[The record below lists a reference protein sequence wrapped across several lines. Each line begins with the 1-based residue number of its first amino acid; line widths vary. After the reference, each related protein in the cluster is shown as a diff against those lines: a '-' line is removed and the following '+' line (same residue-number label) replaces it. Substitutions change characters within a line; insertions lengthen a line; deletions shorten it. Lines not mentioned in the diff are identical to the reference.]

1 MKKQDTLPD
10 FTNLCP
16 PEQNPVRNYIS
27 LLIFF
32 FFIAAAGGFL
42 WEVLLFWIKEDT
54 FRNRGF
60 LYGPWLPVY
69 GVGAVLFYLILGPRP
84 TQHTPAALQNFR
96 RTPVKKRHPLTV
108 FALSLL
114 IGSTL
119 ELAIGWFLDVVW
131 GLRYWDYRG
140 FALNLD
146 GYICVWSALG
156 FGVAGMLWI
165 CILTRF
171 LSEIW
176 LPVPEKIRSA
186 LLSLLLLLFL
196 LDCAAA
202 LIFPNTGSGITF

>member
-32 FFIAAAGGFL
+32 FFIAAVGGFL
-42 WEVLLFWIKEDT
+42 WEVLLFWIKEDA
-54 FRNRGF
+54 FHNRGF

-69 GVGAVLFYLILGPRP
+69 GVGAVLFYLLLGPRP
-84 TQHTPAALQNFR
+84 AQHTSASALNAC
-96 RTPVKKRHPLTV
+96 KKNTKNRHPLTV

-114 IGSTL
+114 IGGAL
-119 ELAIGWFLDVVW
+119 EFAIGWFLDSVW
-131 GLRYWDYRG
+131 GLRYWDYRS
-140 FALNLD
+140 FPLNFR
-146 GYICVWSALG
+146 GYVCVWSALG
-156 FGVAGMLWI
+156 FGIAGMLWI

-171 LSEIW
+171 LSELW
-176 LPVPEKIRSA
+176 LLVPEKIRSA